1 MMNPPE
7 LRRIS
12 QIEMKLK
19 FLRDEQ
25 ARAYS
30 EWFELSRALKNLN
43 RQVDSL
49 AAERE
54 ILIQGQLVFPR
65 VG

>member
-1 MMNPPE
+1 MMTPPE
-7 LRRIS
+7 LRRIAH
-12 QIEMKLK
+12 IEKKLK

-25 ARAYS
+25 SRAYA
-30 EWFELSRALKNLN
+30 EWFELSRALKTLN
-43 RQVDSL
+43 RTVDSL
-49 AAERE
+49 VSERE